1 MYQILG
7 FLHDV
12 LHMSMAFSENER
24 RDLRQQFYDKILNL
38 AHENHIN
45 VFLTHPKIFV
55 VEKK

>member
-38 AHENHIN
+38 AHENHIIKCFFN
-45 VFLTHPKIFV
+45 ASKDFCS
-55 VEKK
+55 